1 MSKVSREK
9 SSGISFGIIF
19 AYPIHWRIIMGMDKK
34 IEKKKWPPM
43 RIIKYSAVAAF
54 IVVVGYLIIFGTGGA
69 TLNVKTERITI
80 SAVEK
85 GPFQEFIPIIGNVL
99 PQYTHY
105 LDASEGGMVEVKY
118 VEAGTRVK
126 KGDKILKL
134 SNTNLLMTLLNND
147 AQINRASNELR
158 TTRLQLEQNRLALKQ
173 QRSDAEYN
181 LDNYK
186 RTYDRNKILFEKD
199 LISKQ
204 EYEDSKASYEYWQ
217 EKHKLTLESQEKD
230 LKFREEQIQNLEAS
244 VKRMQANLEILKQQL
259 ENLTVR
265 APLAGHLTSL
275 NAEIGQSKN
284 RGDRLGQIDDVE
296 GFKVEAE
303 IDEHYINRVAE
314 GKVGNFNLPGKSDE
328 THELVVQKI
337 YPEVREGRF
346 RVDLFFTGNEPEGS
360 IRRGMSLHIKLQLSE
375 ASEAI
380 LLARGGFYQTTG
392 GNWAYVLD
400 KSGDIAVK
408 KSIRLGRQNPQ
419 FFEVLEGLNPG
430 EKVITSSYEN
440 FGDMERLVL
449 K

>member
-1 MSKVSREK
+1 
-9 SSGISFGIIF
+9 
-19 AYPIHWRIIMGMDKK
+19 MGMDKA
-34 IEKKKWPPM
+34 IEKKKWPPK
-43 RIIKYSAVAAF
+43 RIIKYSAIAVF
-54 IVVVGYLIIFGTGGA
+54 IVLVGYLIIFGTGGS

-105 LDASEGGMVEVKY
+105 LDASEGGIVEVKY
-118 VEAGTRVK
+118 IEAGTRVK

-134 SNTNLLMTLLNND
+134 SNTNLLMTHLNNE

-158 TTRLQLEQNRLALKQ
+158 STRLQLEQNRLALKQ
-173 QRSDAEYN
+173 QSSTAEYN
-181 LDNYK
+181 LDNFK
-186 RTYDRNKILFEKD
+186 RIYERNKILYEQK
-199 LISKQ
+199 LISKR
-204 EYEDSKASYEYWQ
+204 EYEDSKADYEHWTERYT
-217 EKHKLTLESQEKD
+217 LTLESQEKD
-230 LKFREEQIQNLEAS
+230 LKFREEQIQNLEIS
-244 VKRMQANLEILKQQL
+244 VKRMLENLGILKQQL
-259 ENLTVR
+259 ENLTIR
-265 APLAGHLTSL
+265 APLSGHLTSL
-275 NAEIGQSKN
+275 NVEIGQSKN

-314 GKVGNFNLPGKSDE
+314 GKVGNFNLPGKSED
-328 THELVVQKI
+328 THELVVKKI
-337 YPEVREGRF
+337 YPEVRDGRF
-346 RVDLFFTGNEPEGS
+346 RVDLFFTGKEPAG
-360 IRRGMSLHIKLQLSE
+360 IKRGMSLHIKLQLSE

-400 KSGDIAVK
+400 KSGDYAVK
-408 KSIRLGRQNPQ
+408 KTIRLGRQNPQ